1 MSRRILQVTLTLSEV
16 LVLVSE
22 FSEAHFPFR
31 TPGGPFL
38 SLSVGKDHVF
48 TSNSLTGSPICE
60 PSDPTGY
67 STTERSGRAGFH
79 IFPMHVFHSGPP
91 AGRFRA

>member
-16 LVLVSE
+16 LVPVSD
-22 FSEAHFPFR
+22 FSEARFLFR

-38 SLSVGKDHVF
+38 GLSVGKDHVF

-67 STTERSGRAGFH
+67 STPERSAHDGF
-79 IFPMHVFHSGPP
+79 
-91 AGRFRA
+91 RFF